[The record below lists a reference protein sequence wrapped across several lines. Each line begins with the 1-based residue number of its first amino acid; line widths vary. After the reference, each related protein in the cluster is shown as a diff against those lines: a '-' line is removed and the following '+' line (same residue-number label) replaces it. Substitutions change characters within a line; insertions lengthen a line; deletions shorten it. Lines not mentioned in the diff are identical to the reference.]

1 VSHLPLLGGA
11 ALALALVLTPAVRAL
26 ARRWNLVDAPG
37 GRKIHTVSVPR
48 VGGVGIT
55 LAMMLALAGAAVTG
69 EASADDVHAWL
80 PVLLGGALVFAV
92 GLWDDV
98 RPLPAWVKLA
108 VQIAGAGGAAAL
120 GVRIEHVTLLGS
132 TLGLGLLALPLTIL
146 WIVGLTNAFNV
157 MDGLDGLA
165 TGLAII
171 AAATCAVVSLAR
183 DDLQGG
189 MLLVVLLGAL
199 CGFLPYNFN
208 PATIFL
214 GDSGSLV
221 VGYVLAVTAITSF
234 QKGATALV
242 VLGPLLLFALPISE
256 TLHSVVRRL
265 RGQGLRH
272 VFLPDQ
278 QHVHHRLLGL
288 GLSHRQVVL
297 LLYGVSLSFSLLAL
311 TTLRAR

>member
-1 VSHLPLLGGA
+1 VIHLVLLGTA
-11 ALALALVLTPAVRAL
+11 ALLALVLTPGARAL
-26 ARRWNLVDAPG
+26 ARRLELVDAPG

-48 VGGVGIT
+48 VGGVVLVVAMVAT
-55 LAMMLALAGAAVTG
+55 LAAVAVTG
-69 EASADDVHAWL
+69 HADAAEVRSWL
-80 PVLLGGALVFAV
+80 PVLLGGVLVFGV

-98 RPLPAWVKLA
+98 RPVAAWVKLV
-108 VQIAGAGGAAAL
+108 VQLGGAAVTVAL
-120 GVRIEHVTLLGS
+120 GVRIEHVTVLGA
-132 TLGLGLLALPLTIL
+132 TVGLGALALPLTVL

-183 DDLQGG
+183 DDVQGG
-189 MLLVVLLGAL
+189 LLLVVLLGAL

-242 VLGPLLLFALPISE
+242 VIGPLLLFALPISE

-265 RGQGLRH
+265 RGQGLRR
-272 VFLPDQ
+272 VFLADQ

-288 GLSHRQVVL
+288 GLSHRKAVL

-311 TTLRAR
+311 SILRVR

>member
-1 VSHLPLLGGA
+1 MIHLLLFGVA
-11 ALALALVLTPAVRAL
+11 VTAALVLTPGMRAL
-26 ARRWNLVDAPG
+26 ARGWNLVDAPG
-37 GRKIHTVSVPR
+37 HRKIHTVSVPR
-48 VGGVGIT
+48 VGGVGVT
-55 LAMMLALAGAAVTG
+55 LAMLLTLAVAIVAGHANVQ
-69 EASADDVHAWL
+69 AWL

-92 GLWDDV
+92 GLWDDL
-98 RPLPAWVKLA
+98 RPLPAPAKLL
-108 VQIAGAGGAAAL
+108 VQLAGAGVAVAL
-120 GVRIEHVTLLGS
+120 GVRIDHVTVFGA
-132 TLGLGLLALPLTIL
+132 TLGLGLLALPLTIA

-183 DDLQGG
+183 DDQQGG
-189 MLLVVLLGAL
+189 MLLIALLGAL

-214 GDSGSLV
+214 GDCGSLV

-256 TLHSVVRRL
+256 TVHSVVRRL
-265 RGQGLRH
+265 RGQGLRQ
-272 VFLPDQ
+272 VLMADQ
-278 QHVHHRLLGL
+278 EHVHHRLLGL
-288 GLSHRQVVL
+288 GLSHRKVVL

-311 TTLRAR
+311 TTMRSR